1 MAAEPT
7 TPDTRR
13 RATPGSGQLDHSQA
27 PGGAERRHRPSRGPS
42 RRPNGRPRPLEP
54 AAATV
59 RRFADAYP
67 GVEVEVDAPNPLQLE
82 SRGRARSELGGS
94 PGTGCCVVLF
104 ASVVVLAVSFFVD
117 DSTFGTDYAP
127 TSAR

>member
-1 MAAEPT
+1 M
-7 TPDTRR
+7 
-13 RATPGSGQLDHSQA
+13 
-27 PGGAERRHRPSRGPS
+27 
-42 RRPNGRPRPLEP
+42 
-54 AAATV
+54 TV

-82 SRGRARSELGGS
+82 SRARAEASWRVAGNWLL
-94 PGTGCCVVLF
+94 VVLF

-127 TSAR
+127 YFSA